1 MASKEKWT
9 ELFEKVIGR
18 KPTPQEFLEG
28 KKGFFDLK
36 EIKKIAGVDKADDLQ
51 ETSSDIKQAI
61 LGNSITAVKPD
72 NESSKEETKSTDKP
86 VSTEVDNHLSNY
98 G

>member
-51 ETSSDIKQAI
+51 ESSSD
-61 LGNSITAVKPD
+61 VK
-72 NESSKEETKSTDKP
+72 
-86 VSTEVDNHLSNY
+86 
-98 G
+98 